1 MSEFNQNVFTVAEM
15 ERRLEGLYGIMD
27 RLGLDAVI
35 TTSIHNTLYYAG
47 FYMAPFG
54 RLHAAV
60 IPRRGTPGVIGPLI
74 EYDRPRNNTWF
85 EDARI
90 YNDHADAVSGA
101 LKHIE
106 GILADNGITRGR
118 LGIEEDTVSIA
129 LMGRLK
135 AAFPAF
141 EFTDI
146 AEATMRRRLVKS
158 AEEIQVIRD
167 GAQVSDIGGRACID
181 ACREGAPEYVIAR
194 TAVAAMEDE
203 IVRRYPG
210 IEVDATWC
218 WFQSGPA
225 RSYGAHNLN
234 TPRKVGAGELLSLNC
249 FPMIAGYYT
258 ALERSLV
265 LGHLPNE
272 IRKPF
277 EVNVA
282 AHKAGIDAVRAG
294 VRCSDIDKVIDP
306 IYEEAGYLENRTF
319 GTGHSFGI
327 LGFWY
332 GREEGGELR
341 PYNATVL
348 RENMVVSIEP
358 MITVEGIGGFRH
370 HDILLVQEGGN
381 EVLND
386 FERGVIV
393 I

>member
-1 MSEFNQNVFTVAEM
+1 MSEYGQSVFTRAEM
-15 ERRLEGLYGIMD
+15 NRRLECLYGIMD

-35 TTSIHNTLYYAG
+35 TTSIQNTLYYSS

-60 IPRRGTPGVIGPLI
+60 IPRRGTPGVIGPLV

-85 EDARI
+85 EDTRI
-90 YNDHADAVSGA
+90 YNDHTDAVTGT

-106 GILADNGITRGR
+106 GILSDNGVIKGR
-118 LGIEEDTVSIA
+118 LGIEKDTVSIA
-129 LMGRLK
+129 LQEKLK

-141 EFTDI
+141 EFADI
-146 AEATMRRRLVKS
+146 AEATMRQRLIKS
-158 AEEIQVIRD
+158 EEEIKVIRD
-167 GAQVSDIGGRACID
+167 GAQISDIGGQACVD
-181 ACREGAPEYVIAR
+181 ACKEGVPEYVIAR

-203 IVRRYPG
+203 IVRRYPNV
-210 IEVDATWC
+210 EVDATWC
-218 WFQSGPA
+218 WFQSGA
-225 RSYGAHNLN
+225 SRSYGAHNLN
-234 TPRKVGAGELLSLNC
+234 TPRKIRAGEPLILNC
-249 FPMIAGYYT
+249 FPMIAGYYA

-265 LGHLPNE
+265 LGHLPDE
-272 IRKPF
+272 VRKPF

-282 AHKAGIDAVRAG
+282 AHMVGIEAVRAG
-294 VRCSDIDKVIDP
+294 AKCSDIDKVVNP
-306 IYEEAGYLENRTF
+306 VYEEAGYLENRTF

-341 PYNATVL
+341 PYNDTVL
-348 RENMVVSIEP
+348 EENMVVSIEP
-358 MITVEGIGGFRH
+358 MISIEGIGGFRH
-370 HDILLVQEGGN
+370 HDILLVREGGN
-381 EVLND
+381 EVLNG

>member
-1 MSEFNQNVFTVAEM
+1 MTHFTQSVFSRAEM
-15 ERRLEGLYGIMD
+15 EKRLDGLHGIMD
-27 RLGLDAVI
+27 SLGLEAVV
-35 TTSIHNTLYYAG
+35 TTSIQNTLYYSS

-60 IPRRGTPGVIGPLI
+60 IPRKGTPGVIGPLI
-74 EYDRPRNNTWF
+74 EYDRPKRNTWF

-90 YNDHADAVSGA
+90 YDDHTDTITGA
-101 LKHIE
+101 IAHME
-106 GILADNGITRGR
+106 GIFSDNGVTKGR
-118 LGIEEDTVSIA
+118 VGIEEDTVSVA
-129 LMGRLK
+129 LMARLK
-135 AAFPAF
+135 AAFPGF
-141 EFTDI
+141 EFVDI
-146 AEATMRRRLVKS
+146 AEVTMRQRLVKS
-158 AEEIQVIRD
+158 EEEIKLIRD
-167 GAQVSDIGGRACID
+167 GARISDIGGRACVE
-181 ACREGAPEYVIAR
+181 ACREGVPEYVIAR

-203 IVRRYPG
+203 IVRRYPE

-218 WFQSGPA
+218 WFQSGPS

-234 TPRKVGAGELLSLNC
+234 TPRKVRAGELLSLNC

-265 LGHLPNE
+265 LGDMPDA
-272 IRKPF
+272 IRRPF

-282 AHKAGIDAVRAG
+282 AHKAGLEAVRAG
-294 VRCSDIDKVIDP
+294 VRCGDIDDAINP
-306 IYEEAGYLENRTF
+306 IYQQAGYLENRTF

-341 PYNATVL
+341 PYNDTVL
-348 RENMVVSIEP
+348 QENMVVSIEP
-358 MITVEGIGGFRH
+358 MISVDGVGGFRH
-370 HDILLVQEGGN
+370 HDILLVKEGGN
-381 EVLND
+381 ELLNG